1 MSEQLRN
8 WAGNVDFRAARV
20 HRPDSLEEL
29 RKVVAG
35 AARVR
40 ALGTGHSFNRIA
52 DTDGDL
58 VRTDGLPAEVEVDTA
73 TRTARVAAGMRLADV
88 AARLEAA
95 GFALANL
102 PSLPHI
108 SLAGACAT
116 GTHGSGDRNP
126 GLAAGVR
133 AVRLVGPEGDAVTL
147 DSEGSADFGGAAVNL
162 GALGVVTELTVDLM
176 PSFRVAQRV
185 YQDVEIERLIEER
198 DAVFAAGY
206 SVSAFT
212 DWGGATASVW
222 VKSRVGTDGEAEGPG
237 PDGLGLLD
245 GREAKVPVHPVPG
258 MPAGNCTRQLGI
270 AGPWHERLPH
280 FRPEFT
286 PSSGEE
292 LQSEFFVG
300 RDRAGQALEA
310 VRALGARIAPVL
322 QISEI
327 RTIAADA
334 QWLSPTHGRD
344 SMAIHFT
351 WVADRSAVE
360 PVLRQVQEA
369 LLPLGARPHWGK
381 LFLGGAEA
389 AIAGYERA
397 AEFEALIGRMDP
409 LGKFRNQFLARLFP
423 ALG

>member
-1 MSEQLRN
+1 MSEPLRN
-8 WAGNVDFRAARV
+8 WAGNVGFRAARV
-20 HRPDSLEEL
+20 HRPGSLEEL
-29 RKVVAG
+29 RRVVAG
-35 AARVR
+35 AAKVR

-52 DTDGDL
+52 DTDGDM
-58 VRTDGLPAEVEVDTA
+58 VRTDGLPAVVEIDTPA
-73 TRTARVAAGMRLADV
+73 STARIAGGMRLADI
-88 AARLEAA
+88 AARLDAA
-95 GFALANL
+95 GFALGNL

-108 SLAGACAT
+108 SLAGTCAT

-126 GLAAGVR
+126 GLAAAVR
-133 AVRLVGPEGDAVTL
+133 AVRLVGPEGDVLTL
-147 DSEGSADFGGAAVNL
+147 EREGSADFGGAAVNL
-162 GALGVVTELTVDLM
+162 GALGVVTELTVDLL
-176 PSFRVAQRV
+176 PSFQVAQRV
-185 YQDVEIERLIEER
+185 YQDVDLDRLIEER

-206 SVSAFT
+206 SVSGFT
-212 DWGGATASVW
+212 DWGGDTCAVW
-222 VKSRVGTDGEAEGPG
+222 LKSRIGADGGPEGPG
-237 PDGLGLLD
+237 LARLG
-245 GREAKVPVHPVPG
+245 GREATGPAHPVPG
-258 MPAGNCTRQLGI
+258 MPAGNCTQQLGVP
-270 AGPWHERLPH
+270 GPWYERLPH

-292 LQSEFFVG
+292 LQSEFFVA
-300 RDRAGQALEA
+300 RERAGEALAA

-397 AEFEALIGRMDP
+397 PEFEALIGRMDP
-409 LGKFRNQFLARLFP
+409 LGRFRNQFLARLFP